1 MSQGIR
7 LGNEQ
12 HCNSGGR
19 IKVLS
24 FGYSE
29 SLLQKRHQW
38 LSASQFDVCSV
49 NTRSMVR
56 RLLGN
61 QEFDLLLIG
70 HTVPMKDRNEI
81 ARRAK
86 SKKIR
91 VVFLYRWN
99 IHGAE
104 LADAV
109 ISVDGGAEN
118 LTECIHRLTAKPI
131 SPRSHGRPHKLFKV
145 AGKTESSAG
154 MAHGPAKRRN

>member
-1 MSQGIR
+1 MMSQGTR
-7 LGNEQ
+7 LSNKQ
-12 HCNSGGR
+12 DCNSSGR

-49 NTRSMVR
+49 NTKSMVR

-61 QEFDLLLIG
+61 QEFDVLLIG
-70 HTVPMKDRNEI
+70 HGVPMKDRNEI
-81 ARRAK
+81 AKRAK

-91 VVFLYRWN
+91 VIFLYRWN

-118 LTECIHRLTAKPI
+118 LTECIYRLAATPMGL
-131 SPRSHGRPHKLFKV
+131 RSAGSHKLFKV
-145 AGKTESSAG
+145 SGKTESSAEIG
-154 MAHGPAKRRN
+154 HGPAKRRT